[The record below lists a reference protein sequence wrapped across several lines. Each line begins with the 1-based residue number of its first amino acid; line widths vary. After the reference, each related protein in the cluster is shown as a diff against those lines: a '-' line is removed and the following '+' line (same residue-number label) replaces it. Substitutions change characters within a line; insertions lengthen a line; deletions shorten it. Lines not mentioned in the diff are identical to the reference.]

1 MQCVAFVLKGSAGLG
16 GGGVPRRFLCRKGE
30 GGRAQLLLGGGI
42 SSILLVLFM
51 LASFGS
57 ARFGHI
63 VTERAVVVEQQRFF
77 LLFFLHSSE
86 RLFNG
91 DFQVCPTLYLLC
103 EVKITGRV

>member
-16 GGGVPRRFLCRKGE
+16 GLCRGGFCAE
-30 GGRAQLLLGGGI
+30 RGGRAQLLLGGGI

-57 ARFGHI
+57 ARLGHI
-63 VTERAVVVEQQRFF
+63 VTERAVVVEQQRVF
-77 LLFFLHSSE
+77 FFLHSSE

-103 EVKITGRV
+103 EVKITGHV